1 MSESVRDFDGDE
13 SDLKEV
19 LIETLKKDGK
29 LKKIQELITTEVY
42 AAFYQHNT
50 KRPPQIPTSVE
61 SFLGTENG
69 AYLMSLVVDLL
80 ESLGLQHT
88 KNILIHEANLDSV
101 RLKNRQELKKIFPW
115 LTTIIPAW
123 QGDNEEVVALSQAV
137 VIENDPVARGPSGTV
152 PQNDLS
158 QFNPVQP
165 AQADASLHNQV
176 PGQSCAD
183 TLLHSILGSKRNA
196 VSSSPADVVAS
207 VPSLARTGE
216 EPDRK
221 GPAVPGAAS
230 AVTQAISHPSAD
242 SDALSSCNSTPRP
255 TAAPHSTHLIAS
267 LVDSRRRQDSH
278 TSSVNDEEKYSDDSF
293 TSETHN
299 TPVSP
304 NPWFSEAIE
313 DAAPATEDDVSESVG
328 RLNMLSPEAPV
339 PLNEPKSGQ
348 DTGRSLDSRFSSN
361 AYIKGATTSSR
372 PSNGSQARYAANEG
386 DSDIDSEVTDYTV
399 TSSRVDG
406 CDYMESVK
414 RIK

>member
-29 LKKIQELITTEVY
+29 LKKLQELITTEVY

-88 KNILIHEANLDSV
+88 KNILIHEANL
-101 RLKNRQELKKIFPW
+101 ELKKIFPW

-152 PQNDLS
+152 PRNDLS
-158 QFNPVQP
+158 QCNPVQP
-165 AQADASLHNQV
+165 TQADGSLHNQA

-183 TLLHSILGSKRNA
+183 TLLHSILGSKTNA
-196 VSSSPADVVAS
+196 VSSSPADVAPS

-216 EPDRK
+216 ESSRK
-221 GPAVPGAAS
+221 GPGVPGAAS
-230 AVTQAISHPSAD
+230 AVTQAISHSSAG

-255 TAAPHSTHLIAS
+255 AAVPHSTHLIAS

-304 NPWFSEAIE
+304 NPWVSEAIE

-348 DTGRSLDSRFSSN
+348 DTGRSLDGRFSSN

-372 PSNGSQARYAANEG
+372 PSNGSRARYASSEG

>member
-88 KNILIHEANLDSV
+88 KNILIHEANL
-101 RLKNRQELKKIFPW
+101 
-115 LTTIIPAW
+115 
-123 QGDNEEVVALSQAV
+123 GDNEEVVALSQAV

-165 AQADASLHNQV
+165 AQADGSLHNQV

-196 VSSSPADVVAS
+196 VSSSPADVVSS

-304 NPWFSEAIE
+304 NPWVSEAIE